1 MDGSIEPLD
10 DDAPD
15 VLASGE
21 KPAGGSSEVG
31 SEVCVVPD
39 LLPTAVSV
47 RTVVAEKWME
57 RFVLVPEE
65 CPVVSMTFGS
75 AVSEEYSP
83 VVLAGGGGGA
93 VAAAYPLVMVESDT
107 E

>member
-1 MDGSIEPLD
+1 MICSVNLLLPVDGSIMEPLD

-15 VLASGE
+15 ELASGK

-31 SEVCVVPD
+31 SDACVVPD
-39 LLPTAVSV
+39 LLQTAGSV

-65 CPVVSMTFGS
+65 CPVVSMTSTVARTFGRS
-75 AVSEEYSP
+75 GRPCLRSI
-83 VVLAGGGGGA
+83 
-93 VAAAYPLVMVESDT
+93 PLLF
-107 E
+107 